1 MLLCSC
7 KTYSPGHLDMKVKL
21 DLILK
26 ELQNLK
32 LRVHELKSKFN
43 EKALENRND
52 KIREDSTSR
61 PRNNEYSIIHKIKID
76 PPTFNGILDP
86 KLFSDW
92 VAYVDYYFDWYKFT
106 EESRVRFARM
116 RLTRSA
122 RIY

>member
-1 MLLCSC
+1 
-7 KTYSPGHLDMKVKL
+7 MKVKL